1 MNAESVESSPFIP
14 VLDELSKIEEMNGLD
29 IIEKELVEMA
39 RSLAIDP
46 LIGRLAIS
54 MNNYLNG
61 NLNEY
66 RILIKFKDRNFGYI
80 YSVSKC
86 KFIKIDTTE
95 SYLSEY
101 PFGIE
106 IYIQDFIGLCLGK
119 IQIWDL
125 AGTSIRSWYL
135 GDIYENMIV
144 FFYKYFGEQRRPDLA
159 LMVYEAYI
167 SHISKA

>member
-1 MNAESVESSPFIP
+1 M
-14 VLDELSKIEEMNGLD
+14 
-29 IIEKELVEMA
+29 
-39 RSLAIDP
+39 
-46 LIGRLAIS
+46 
-54 MNNYLNG
+54 
-61 NLNEY
+61 
-66 RILIKFKDRNFGYI
+66 
-80 YSVSKC
+80 
-86 KFIKIDTTE
+86 
-95 SYLSEY
+95 
-101 PFGIE
+101 
-106 IYIQDFIGLCLGK
+106 GK